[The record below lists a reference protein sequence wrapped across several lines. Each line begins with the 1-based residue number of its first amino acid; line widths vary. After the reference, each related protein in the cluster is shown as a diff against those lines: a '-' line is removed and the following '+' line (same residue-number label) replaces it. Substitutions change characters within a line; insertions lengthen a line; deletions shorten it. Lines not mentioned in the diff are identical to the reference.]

1 MLESFEVALVEDP
14 SRAVQEDLDVKLWR
28 HLLYPQIDA
37 SRKAIASSTQ
47 LEQKKLLSEQLDSAI
62 LSYLGRLDFI
72 LERLNGVEASEA
84 VKRIRLR
91 LTLYCG
97 DLRKNWMQFHLL

>member
-1 MLESFEVALVEDP
+1 MALVEDS
-14 SRAVQEDLDVKLWR
+14 SRAVQEDLDLKLWR
-28 HLLYPQIDA
+28 LLLYPQIDA
-37 SRKAIASSTQ
+37 ARKAIASALN
-47 LEQKKLLSEQLDSAI
+47 LEAKIMFSEKLDSMI

-72 LERLNGVEASEA
+72 LERFKGAFEVTEA

-97 DLRKNWMQFHLL
+97 DLRKRLRHYCTIQYF